1 MAGPLLLQNNL
12 LYHVRSCSHQ
22 WLEFTLL
29 LHCQSRC
36 QRISFLALSKTLSC
50 FILLLCILTGQYIL
64 DRPGGSKMPILFFP
78 LGLKHHWGVKVQTLG
93 QKIAFIHCLVLST
106 VALFA
111 FYGGQCCV
119 QKYFGFAWVK
129 GEGRLLPMG
138 LWTCD
143 VTLFLLSQGCPGRV
157 QYFVSNLE
165 RCQRPNS
172 R

>member
-12 LYHVRSCSHQ
+12 LYHIRSCSRE

-78 LGLKHHWGVKVQTLG
+78 LGLKHHWVKVQTLG
-93 QKIAFIHCLVLST
+93 QMIAFIHCLVLST
-106 VALFA
+106 MALFA

-119 QKYFGFAWVK
+119 QKYFWLCLGKRRRKAASD
-129 GEGRLLPMG
+129 GTLDLR
-138 LWTCD
+138 CD
-143 VTLFLLSQGCPGRV
+143 IVPLVPGMPWESPIFRFKSGKV
-157 QYFVSNLE
+157 
-165 RCQRPNS
+165 PKT
-172 R
+172 